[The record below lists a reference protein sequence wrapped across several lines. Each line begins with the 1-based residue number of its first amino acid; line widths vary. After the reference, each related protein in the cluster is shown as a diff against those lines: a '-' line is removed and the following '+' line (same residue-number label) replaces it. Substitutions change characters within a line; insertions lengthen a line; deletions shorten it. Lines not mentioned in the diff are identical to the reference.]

1 MYVNKGALCHRYLL
15 FLAALG
21 IWNSSGPTRHR
32 SSVKS
37 KEVEGKC
44 VTSIAAGHRAGR
56 TDNPETLYFAPELDL
71 LWTQKEGVTVSQRLL
86 LTKYHKRCG
95 LKQQICTRSQF
106 WSLEVNGAML
116 RWRLWVEYFLA
127 SSSFWQWLSAHGD
140 LASICI
146 FFICLHLH
154 SVLIGH

>member
-1 MYVNKGALCHRYLL
+1 MYVNKGTLCHRYLL

-56 TDNPETLYFAPELDL
+56 TDNPEMLYFPPELDL
-71 LWTQKEGVTVSQRLL
+71 L
-86 LTKYHKRCG
+86 
-95 LKQQICTRSQF
+95 
-106 WSLEVNGAML
+106 
-116 RWRLWVEYFLA
+116 
-127 SSSFWQWLSAHGD
+127 
-140 LASICI
+140 
-146 FFICLHLH
+146 
-154 SVLIGH
+154 